1 MDSRT
6 SKTAWMRTPNI
17 VATNNADDNA
27 SPAPEMSCLRIL
39 SATKLHTIRIMS
51 GIRCFNRSI
60 GFAARRMR
68 QAEAIYLTV
77 VMVIAVKMYVNKL
90 KISIVG
96 PRAASSSVP
105 VNYSAAKRLLDLR

>member
-1 MDSRT
+1 
-6 SKTAWMRTPNI
+6 
-17 VATNNADDNA
+17 
-27 SPAPEMSCLRIL
+27 
-39 SATKLHTIRIMS
+39 
-51 GIRCFNRSI
+51 
-60 GFAARRMR
+60 MR

-105 VNYSAAKRLLDLR
+105 VNYSAAMRLLDLR